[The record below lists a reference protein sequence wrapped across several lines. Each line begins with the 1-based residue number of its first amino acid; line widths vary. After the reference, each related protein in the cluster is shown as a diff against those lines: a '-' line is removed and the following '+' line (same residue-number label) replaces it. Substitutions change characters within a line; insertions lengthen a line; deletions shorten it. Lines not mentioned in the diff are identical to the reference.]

1 MLRRTSSWISW
12 LSFALVTVSSSI
24 ATAQEIA
31 GPVAT
36 NVEPPESTKF
46 RAGYGGEAI
55 YLAAPD
61 DRLVLFPGLRLQLD
75 GYGFAGPGVSS
86 FHRNALMG
94 GASNQGLQTNFS
106 PRRSRLELGG
116 RILDRF
122 YFFFGGEFG
131 GAPPLSATQQPTS
144 SAGVA
149 DAYAGIDVHP
159 LLKIQVGQFDVPFM
173 MESFTSDK
181 YFDFMERSLTV
192 RAAGTYSDKDS
203 GVMLRGETEDQS
215 VNYAVAAVSGNGK
228 NRVNVD
234 FRPTLMGRFFVLPFA
249 SSMHG
254 SMKRFHVGASGR
266 FGKKDDDFVNYDVT
280 AMSTPGGYE
289 FWLPFYGKGATETHI
304 HPAGTQ
310 SAIAGELYVPILD
323 RFDLRAEF
331 VYVHDG
337 RRESFAADPWTT
349 QRNGLLSGVAYYIE
363 ASVWP
368 WGRPRVNGEAGF
380 EPVPKLRLTPAPEP
394 ADGLQLAARFEQIM
408 LKYDS
413 LGGSNPQECSATITT
428 NCVNRG
434 ALDTDTQDIKVN
446 AVQFAATYWGT
457 KHFRFTLEY
466 SAYFFPGIGVGS
478 YDKLGVFNA
487 PSKAATNQAEAPGA
501 RAESFDFNAKILHE
515 VSVRVA
521 IAI

>member
-1 MLRRTSSWISW
+1 MGVLAASS
-12 LSFALVTVSSSI
+12 VVSVASVAS
-24 ATAQEIA
+24 AQEA
-31 GPVAT
+31 P
-36 NVEPPESTKF
+36 PPEKAPETKDTF

-86 FHRNALMG
+86 FHRNSLMG
-94 GASNQGLQTNFS
+94 GASNQGLQAFFS

-181 YFDFMERSLTV
+181 YFDFMERSLAV
-192 RAAGTYSDKDS
+192 RAAGTYSDKDA
-203 GVMLRGETEDQS
+203 GLMLRGETDDQS
-215 VNYAVAAVSGNGK
+215 FNYAVAAVSGNGK

-234 FRPTLMGRFFVLPFA
+234 FRPTLMGRVFVLPFA
-249 SSMHG
+249 SSMQG

-266 FGKKDDDFVNYDVT
+266 FGKKDDDFVNYDVA

-310 SAIAGELYVPILD
+310 SAIAGEVYVPILD
-323 RFDLRAEF
+323 RFDLRAEI

-337 RRESFAADPWTT
+337 RRESFAADPWNT
-349 QRNGLLSGVAYYIE
+349 QRNGLLSGVAYYVE

-380 EPVPKLRLTPAPEP
+380 EPVPKLRLTPAPQP
-394 ADGLQLAARFEQIM
+394 ADGLQLAARFEQIL

-413 LGGSNPQECSATITT
+413 LGGSNDAATT
-428 NCVNRG
+428 RG
-434 ALDTDTQDIKVN
+434 ALDADTQDIKVN
-446 AVQFAATYWGT
+446 GVSLAATYWGT

-466 SAYFFPGIGVGS
+466 SAYMFPGIGVGS
-478 YDKLGVFNA
+478 YDKLGVFSA
-487 PSKAATNQAEAPGA
+487 PSKTPTNQAEAPGA
-501 RAESFDFNAKILHE
+501 RADAFDFNAKILHE

>member
-1 MLRRTSSWISW
+1 MKRS
-12 LSFALVTVSSSI
+12 LSFACLVGVLASSSL
-24 ATAQEIA
+24 ALAQDA
-31 GPVAT
+31 APA
-36 NVEPPESTKF
+36 PEKKDTF
-46 RAGYGGEAI
+46 RAGYGGESV

-75 GYGFAGPGVSS
+75 GYGFAGPGVAS
-86 FHRNALMG
+86 FHRNSLMG
-94 GASNQGLQTNFS
+94 GASNQGLQTYFS

-116 RILDRF
+116 RVLDRF

-131 GAPPLSATQQPTS
+131 GAPPLTATQGVTS
-144 SAGVA
+144 TAGVA

-159 LLKIQVGQFDVPFM
+159 LLKIQAGQFDVPFM

-192 RAAGTYSDKDS
+192 RVAGTYSDKDA
-203 GVMLRGETEDQS
+203 GLMLRGETEDQK

-234 FRPTLMGRFFVLPFA
+234 FRPTLMGRVFVLPLV
-249 SSMHG
+249 SSME
-254 SMKRFHVGASGR
+254 SAMKRFHVGVSGR
-266 FGKKDDDFVNYDVT
+266 FGKKDDDFVNYDVA
-280 AMSTPGGYE
+280 AMTTPGGYD

-310 SAIAGELYVPILD
+310 SAFAGEVYVPIHE
-323 RFDLRAEF
+323 RFDLRAEV

-337 RRESFAADPWTT
+337 RRESFLADAWNT
-349 QRNGLLSGVAYYIE
+349 QRNGLLSGVAYYVE

-380 EPVPKLRLTPAPEP
+380 EPVPKLRLTPAPQP
-394 ADGLQLAARFEQIM
+394 ADGLQLAVRFEQIL

-413 LGGSNPQECSATITT
+413 LGGSNPTECNPPAVTT
-428 NCVNRG
+428 NCVTRG
-434 ALDTDTQDIKVN
+434 ALDTDTQNIKVN
-446 AVQFAATYWGT
+446 AVQVAATYWGT

-466 SAYFFPGIGVGS
+466 SAYLFPGVGVGS
-478 YDKLGVFNA
+478 YDKLGVFST
-487 PSKAATNQAEAPGA
+487 PSKTPTNQAEAPGA
-501 RAESFDFNAKILHE
+501 RAEAFNYNANILHE
-515 VSVRVA
+515 VSLRVA